1 MTDRVLPVHVFAPRV
16 LPVRRDWAGSCCLS
30 SGYYRWSWP
39 LLCACSC
46 AVQGPTPWTGRVALS
61 ATSQELPR
69 RICYSEHQFTGR
81 CYDGAESQSTTV
93 RRSDS
98 ARFQIRP
105 EYQSGACAAAS
116 PRRDEDQQRLR
127 SARSVRRWETPRCG
141 PQGARAHAPAGRTC
155 SCALRR
161 RGVLRTPGGDG
172 VVACPD
178 LTQRP
183 CSARRLRPSRARVP
197 AADC

>member
-1 MTDRVLPVHVFAPRV
+1 MTDCVLPVHVFAPRV

-69 RICYSEHQFTGR
+69 GSATASISSLAVATME
-81 CYDGAESQSTTV
+81 QSP
-93 RRSDS
+93 RARQSDDS